1 MKKIAIITIQSL
13 NYGNRLQNYALQ
25 EVLNKYGLCKT
36 VYKNNYSIKLS
47 SKIKNYIKIL
57 RSKTKADYFSKFNL
71 NIKYETRYIANN
83 KNIAKKYNYFVAGS
97 DQIWNPLFKFNDD
110 IEFLSFANDDQKI
123 AYAASIGL
131 SDLPEEYVDVY
142 KERLKGFKAIS
153 MREEAG
159 TKIVKDLTGRTDVM
173 TVLDPTLL
181 LEKNKWNEI
190 SKKSKFQPDKP
201 YVFKYILGID
211 NHEIDLEIEKIAKSK
226 NLEIFDLKENSKG
239 DDRPIGP
246 AEFISLIA
254 NSEMVFTD
262 SFHGTVFSLIYECP
276 FYTILRPVQEG
287 YGDMS
292 SRIDTLLNMVN
303 MTNRMVRTV
312 NDIESITCECAF
324 ETAKK
329 IIDKKRMESLSFL
342 DKNLK

>member
-1 MKKIAIITIQSL
+1 MKKIGIVTIQSM

-25 EVLNKYGLCKT
+25 EVLKKYGDCYTL
-36 VYKNNYSIKLS
+36 YKNKDRIGLKAD
-47 SKIKNYIKIL
+47 IRIL
-57 RSKTKADYFSKFNL
+57 AHIIRSKTRSDYFSKFN
-71 NIKYETRYIANN
+71 KYIQYD
-83 KNIAKKYNYFVAGS
+83 KKTTSSDCEISNQYDYFVAGS

-131 SDLPEEYVDVY
+131 SELPTEYVDLY
-142 KERLKGFKAIS
+142 EARLKGFKAIS

-159 TKIVKDLTGRTDVM
+159 TRIVKDIIGKTDIV

-181 LEKNKWNEI
+181 LEKEQWDKI
-190 SKKSKFQPDKP
+190 SKMSKYQPDKP

-211 NHEIDLEIEKIAKSK
+211 NHEVDLEIEKMAKSK

-239 DDRPIGP
+239 DNRPIGP
-246 AEFISLIA
+246 AEFISLIE

-262 SFHGTVFSLIYECP
+262 SFHGTVFSLVYERP
-276 FYTILRPVQEG
+276 FYTVLRPAQEG

-292 SRIDTLLNMVN
+292 SRIETLLNMVN
-303 MTNRMVRTV
+303 MTNRMVGSS
-312 NDIESITCECAF
+312 NDIKSIECDCSF
-324 ETAKK
+324 EYVRK
-329 IIDKKRMESLSFL
+329 IINKKRMESLSFL
-342 DKNLK
+342 DRNLK